1 MIQQLTGRLKELDQK
16 IEMDEV
22 KAQKDL
28 ARTRESDETKERIAR
43 IQAEATI
50 TGTRTDLIKE
60 LLKIDA
66 EGSKLLAQ
74 EETKR
79 LLKFADLEVAS
90 QMPPPKQASG
100 PPTSG
105 PGGPPPMGP
114 PGAPP
119 GPPRMMP
126 PGPQG
131 PPGPPMRPPQGR
143 PIR

>member
-79 LLKFADLEVAS
+79 LLKLADLEVAS
-90 QMPPPKQASG
+90 QMPPPKQTPG
-100 PPTSG
+100 PSTSG

-119 GPPRMMP
+119 GPPGP
-126 PGPQG
+126 PRPPG